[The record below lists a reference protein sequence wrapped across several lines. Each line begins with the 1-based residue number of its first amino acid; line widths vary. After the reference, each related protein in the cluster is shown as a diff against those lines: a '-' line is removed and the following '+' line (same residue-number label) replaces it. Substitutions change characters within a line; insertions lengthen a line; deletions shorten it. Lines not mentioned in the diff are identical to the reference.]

1 MTDNIIIQKYRHTA
15 LFYVLATVIPWSFW
29 FAAAYVSHHFPE
41 SKAVDISTVLGLA
54 GLVSPVVIAF
64 WLICRNRDL
73 RKDAFGRF
81 LNFRTDKSVY
91 YLIACLLMP
100 ASILLAQVISTKFS
114 LRTPTVSVFKPFYC

>member
-1 MTDNIIIQKYRHTA
+1 
-15 LFYVLATVIPWSFW
+15 
-29 FAAAYVSHHFPE
+29 
-41 SKAVDISTVLGLA
+41 LGLA